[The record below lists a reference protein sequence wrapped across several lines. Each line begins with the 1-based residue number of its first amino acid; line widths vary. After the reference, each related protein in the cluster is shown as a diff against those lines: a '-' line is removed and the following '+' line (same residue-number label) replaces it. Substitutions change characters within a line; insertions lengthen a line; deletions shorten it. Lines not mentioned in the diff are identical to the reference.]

1 MKKAVV
7 FLLTAVTIA
16 GTCVTPNVAY
26 ATDGGTK
33 TVSETVGNESE
44 KPDSSQQ
51 EDTKSNEKPKPRA
64 KTNKGGESNEEA
76 SPETP
81 QEIPQETTKPE
92 EIKNEPFKPNHNLGK
107 VGRVLTSYG
116 GEDGFTGEFITKDEV
131 ILIGFNRNSADDGF
145 KVPGYYYKP
154 KVEKIEDT
162 MYVVDYATVEY
173 NDNNTEDVEDDTEIV
188 TEWYNIVDDRVKDET
203 VYLKDADYLNTWVK
217 HNMKSLSTIPS
228 NKIVTTTTVGAG
240 NVAGLVVFS
249 KSGDYIGTINLE
261 NEEADKIIYDKNFM
275 KKNLIVNMS
284 NPKLNEEKTGASVHF
299 EYDFTQ
305 FNPVLGEEIL
315 LKYVVRDEDDNI
327 VLDGIDLE
335 STIDRT
341 KPSKGVT
348 KDFTLTN
355 NGKYKV
361 QISTTTQ
368 DIEKIISIRG
378 IKDAVPMDTPDLE
391 KPEISYSGKPNGVL
405 EGTPFS
411 ITVYSS
417 KPAFITFNGE
427 SSGALVTENTF
438 TVEHNGNY
446 KVTATTKDG
455 AETEDT
461 LKIDG
466 FVTSLADIAASAYGK
481 SGSGDLPQTGGIGAI
496 EVLVLGVLT
505 MLGGIGLIK
514 KDELMY
520 FFRKKVSR

>member
-107 VGRVLTSYG
+107 VGKVLTSYG

-154 KVEKIEDT
+154 KVEEDGNMCGIT
-162 MYVVDYATVEY
+162 YATVEY
-173 NDNNTEDVEDDTEIV
+173 DDKGTDNLEDDTESV
-188 TEWYNIVDDRVKDET
+188 LEWYNIMDDRLEGGDA
-203 VYLKDADYLNTWVK
+203 YLKDADYLNTWVK
-217 HNMKSLSTIPS
+217 HNMKSLSTVPT
-228 NKIVTTTTVGAG
+228 NKVVTVPVGDVG

-348 KDFTLTN
+348 KDFTLTT

-368 DIEKIISIRG
+368 DIEKTISIRG

-391 KPEISYSGKPNGVL
+391 KPRISYSGKPNGVL
-405 EGTPFS
+405 DGTPFS

-417 KPAFITFNGE
+417 KPAYITFNGE
-427 SSGALVTENTF
+427 SSGALVTEHTF

-446 KVTATTKDG
+446 KVTATTEDG
-455 AETEDT
+455 AEAEDT
-461 LKIDG
+461 IKIDG

-481 SGSGDLPQTGGIGAI
+481 SGSGDLPQTGGIRAT